1 MQELYELKEK
11 KMCNNAFLLGKLMD
25 NQSGGSGY
33 VPSANHGLI
42 ANELV
47 SVEPLKFMPSGSL
60 HYLDYIYTP
69 SYRYVDNECMII
81 LLKRNHKQNN
91 KLIL

>member
-1 MQELYELKEK
+1 
-11 KMCNNAFLLGKLMD
+11 MCNNAFLLGKTLEQFIPPRPEHRGM
-25 NQSGGSGY
+25 
-33 VPSANHGLI
+33 I
-42 ANELV
+42 AQELV

-69 SYRYVDNECMII
+69 SYRYVDNEGMII